1 MQIQPVGRIY
11 SVSHH
16 NGELFALRRLL
27 SVVKGAVSFEDLATV
42 DGHIHTSFRDACKAR
57 GMLADDAEIIAA
69 LQEIVETTVSIS
81 IIRRQFVTLLIHS
94 APADPQA
101 IFNYFVDDLCN
112 PDDGGDAVDI
122 ALLEIE
128 EEMNA
133 RHRSLEESEFGF
145 TLPEARD
152 MRRTVRRRRQSDAI
166 ASAAED
172 ARMRDQ
178 ILPQLTDEQ
187 NDAMIRIVSAI
198 DQDHD
203 NKLFALIS
211 SAGCGKTIFANGL
224 ASFLRAS
231 NRSVICVAASALA
244 AMLLRHG
251 VTAHSAF
258 HIPIPANEY
267 AMCNLSAADRA
278 YIKAAS
284 LIIYD
289 ECSMVH
295 KDVVDTV
302 ERSMRDIMKNDRHF
316 GGKAVLFMGDFKQL
330 LPVVRYGSGHSCTMQ
345 TCVWWRYVQLLHFT
359 KNWRAASNPAY
370 AAFLEEVGA
379 GRTEFIE
386 APPGCRV
393 DSYEQLINAVY
404 GHSWDNAHQILAL
417 TLETCAVVNDLCLAK
432 LPGSMTCIPA
442 SDRYVDCRDPDDFPQ
457 DYVESLDMKGAPPW
471 LLKFKVG
478 AKYMCIRN
486 LDVSRGIVNGTM
498 LRLLS
503 FGRRTAQFEILSGKS
518 SGCVEVFTK
527 AAFTITPEASGLPFT
542 IVRHQFPIIPAY
554 CLSVHKAQG
563 QSLQRVGLIFESDPF
578 THGQLYVALSR
589 VSGWDRVYTMYQG
602 DNIKN
607 HVLRH
612 LLLAIPQHPQP

>member
-1 MQIQPVGRIY
+1 MRSCDSNMQIQPVGRVF

-152 MRRTVRRRRQSDAI
+152 MRRTVRRRRQSDSI

-187 NDAMIRIVSAI
+187 NDALIRIVSAI

-244 AMLLRHG
+244 AMLLRQCVETDTG
-251 VTAHSAF
+251 AQDLYRDAILGIRNARNARAQLRSSTAPCPVCA
-258 HIPIPANEY
+258 
-267 AMCNLSAADRA
+267 
-278 YIKAAS
+278 
-284 LIIYD
+284 
-289 ECSMVH
+289 
-295 KDVVDTV
+295 
-302 ERSMRDIMKNDRHF
+302 
-316 GGKAVLFMGDFKQL
+316 LF
-330 LPVVRYGSGHSCTMQ
+330 
-345 TCVWWRYVQLLHFT
+345 
-359 KNWRAASNPAY
+359 
-370 AAFLEEVGA
+370 AAFI
-379 GRTEFIE
+379 R
-386 APPGCRV
+386 
-393 DSYEQLINAVY
+393 
-404 GHSWDNAHQILAL
+404 H
-417 TLETCAVVNDLCLAK
+417 
-432 LPGSMTCIPA
+432 
-442 SDRYVDCRDPDDFPQ
+442 
-457 DYVESLDMKGAPPW
+457 
-471 LLKFKVG
+471 
-478 AKYMCIRN
+478 YM
-486 LDVSRGIVNGTM
+486 
-498 LRLLS
+498 
-503 FGRRTAQFEILSGKS
+503 
-518 SGCVEVFTK
+518 
-527 AAFTITPEASGLPFT
+527 
-542 IVRHQFPIIPAY
+542 
-554 CLSVHKAQG
+554 
-563 QSLQRVGLIFESDPF
+563 
-578 THGQLYVALSR
+578 
-589 VSGWDRVYTMYQG
+589 
-602 DNIKN
+602 
-607 HVLRH
+607 
-612 LLLAIPQHPQP
+612 